1 VGCNFFRWCFQ
12 ESVDEINVVII
23 RQRKRIIS
31 ESLEENI
38 SVINSWDVVSGFSEH
53 IVSDL

>member
-1 VGCNFFRWCFQ
+1 MGCNFFRWCFQ